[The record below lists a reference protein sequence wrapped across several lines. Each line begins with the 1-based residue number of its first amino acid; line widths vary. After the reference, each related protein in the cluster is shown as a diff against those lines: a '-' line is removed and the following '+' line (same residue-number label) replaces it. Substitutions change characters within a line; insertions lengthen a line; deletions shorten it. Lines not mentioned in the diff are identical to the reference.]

1 MANTFELIYS
11 ATVGSGGAADITFSS
26 IPSTYTDLCIK
37 VSARGSYSG
46 GTIAFRLNPNGSTA
60 NMTSRVLY
68 GDGSSAASFTDTIAY
83 GNIPGSTATSNTFGN
98 LEFYIPNYTSS
109 NAKSISCDGVTEN
122 NATAALALFSASL
135 WNSSSAISS
144 IVLMPTAGTILQ
156 YSTAYLYGVK
166 NA

>member
-1 MANTFELIYS
+1 MANTFELIS
-11 ATVGSGGAADITFSS
+11 SVSVGSGGASSIDFSS

-68 GDGSSAASFTDTIAY
+68 GDGSSAASFSDTIAY
-83 GNIPGSTATSNTFGN
+83 GNIPGSTSTSNTFGN
-98 LEFYIPNYTSS
+98 LEYYIPNYTSA

-122 NATAALALFSASL
+122 NATAALALLSASL

-144 IVLMPTAGTILQ
+144 IVLTTTAGTILQ